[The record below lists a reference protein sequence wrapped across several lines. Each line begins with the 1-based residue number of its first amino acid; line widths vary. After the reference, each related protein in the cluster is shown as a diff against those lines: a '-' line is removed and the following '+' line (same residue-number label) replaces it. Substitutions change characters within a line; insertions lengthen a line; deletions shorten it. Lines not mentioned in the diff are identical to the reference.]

1 MSDRTFEIALPE
13 GAKLVDGVAAGPQ
26 GMPLTSTPVST
37 GKRNRYAFVYPIRP
51 GRTQLQVIYKM
62 PYGGAQDFT
71 ITPELPLGELGVMLP
86 KSMRFTSAGD
96 SFAQAADEGGMTTYV
111 AKSMAPGQKVA
122 FSVSG
127 EGLAPREDQGGGQT
141 AATRNGPGGGLG
153 APIGSPDPLSESRW
167 YVLGGVLAVMAGF
180 AIWMMMR
187 KPSPQEAAPTGGA
200 PGTSGTTYRA
210 PSQTKDPRSQQPVS
224 RGSLL
229 DALKEELFQLETDR
243 LQGKISQEDYA
254 TARAGLDMLF
264 RRHMK
269 KTGSS

>member
-1 MSDRTFEIALPE
+1 NREMKLGSQVRLIACCVVLSSSLFAAKITGKVTNGTTNKPAAGSEVLLLSLAGGMDETGRTKTDAKGEFSVDVPDEGVLHLIQVVHQEVKYSQRVPPGTTTVEITVYDAAKKVENLSVEGRVIRVQTAGGELEVADLYVLRNDSQPRHTWMSDRTFEIALPE

-111 AKSMAPGQKVA
+111 AKSMAPGQ
-122 FSVSG
+122 
-127 EGLAPREDQGGGQT
+127 
-141 AATRNGPGGGLG
+141 
-153 APIGSPDPLSESRW
+153 
-167 YVLGGVLAVMAGF
+167 
-180 AIWMMMR
+180 
-187 KPSPQEAAPTGGA
+187 
-200 PGTSGTTYRA
+200 
-210 PSQTKDPRSQQPVS
+210 
-224 RGSLL
+224 
-229 DALKEELFQLETDR
+229 
-243 LQGKISQEDYA
+243 
-254 TARAGLDMLF
+254 
-264 RRHMK
+264 
-269 KTGSS
+269 